1 MKLEEDMNN
10 EKEIDF
16 NAIFR
21 FFLRNKYI
29 ILSSSFVGLI
39 LSFFVQMFTPVF
51 WKGEFQ
57 IVLNSRKKTQPEVS
71 GILNLPINSDN
82 DLKTQVEILSSPSVL
97 LDIFEYVKKEKVLND
112 SSYENLSFL
121 DWKENLDF
129 ELKGNTTVLNLSYKD
144 KNREI
149 ILPVLEKISKKY
161 ISYTDEQKE
170 KQIKQDLKF
179 YEKQI
184 SFFKSKSIESLKA
197 AQQFAIDNDLKF
209 QLDKTFTKFD
219 SVESIRVESLN
230 KVRDLKEKLNK
241 IKTISDESDE
251 LIFIADSRNSE
262 FNVNR
267 ELLTKVN
274 EIDKKI
280 ARRRLI
286 YQYDDVAIKNLLT
299 QKNEIKNALKKEIM
313 GAINSEILNYESKA
327 LAYKRPKEILLKY
340 SELSN
345 QAQRDSNTLIFLEDE
360 LRKLSLNLSKKEYP
374 WKMITNPSL
383 FPNSFSSI
391 NKNIKF
397 LFLLMG
403 TIVGFAFS
411 LLQENKKNIF
421 YSVEDIE
428 NIFKYPILDELE
440 NTDPFNIEKSIKF
453 ISSNLQINSI
463 EKFGIVFLGDIND
476 GIIDIFKKYCDI
488 YFKSKE
494 ISLNNDIKEAVN
506 ESYKLIVL
514 DMKSTKK
521 NDLYNLVKKI
531 VSNKLSIIGLIVIK

>member
-1 MKLEEDMNN
+1 MKFEEDINK

-39 LSFFVQMFTPVF
+39 LSFFVQIFTPVF

-57 IVLNSRKKTQPEVS
+57 IVLNSRKKTQTDFSEM
-71 GILNLPINSDN
+71 LNLPINRDN
-82 DLKTQVEILSSPSVL
+82 DLNTQVEILSSPSVL
-97 LDIFEYVKKEKVLND
+97 LGIFEYVKKEKVLND
-112 SSYENLSFL
+112 SSYENVSFL

-129 ELKGNTTVLNLSYKD
+129 ELKPNTSVLNLSYKD
-144 KNREI
+144 KNKEI

-161 ISYTDEQKE
+161 ISYTDEQRD

-184 SFFKSKSIESLKA
+184 TLFKSKSIESFKA
-197 AQQFAIDNDLKF
+197 AQQFGIDNDLAF
-209 QLDKTFTKFD
+209 QLDKTLPKVD
-219 SVESIRVESLN
+219 SVESIRVASSN

-241 IKTISDESDE
+241 IKTIGEASDE

-267 ELLTKVN
+267 ELLIKVN
-274 EIDKKI
+274 EIDNEI
-280 ARRRLI
+280 ARRKLI
-286 YQYDDVAIKNLLT
+286 YQDDDEGITNLLA
-299 QKNEIKNALKKEIM
+299 QKVEIKNALKKEII
-313 GAINSEILNYESKA
+313 GALNSEILNYESKA

-340 SELSN
+340 AELSN

-374 WKMITNPSL
+374 WEMITNPSL
-383 FPNSFSSI
+383 SPSPFSPI
-391 NKNIKF
+391 NRNIKF

-403 TIVGFAFS
+403 TIVGVAFS
-411 LLQENKKNIF
+411 IFQENKKDIF

-428 NIFKYPILDELE
+428 NLFKYPILDELE
-440 NTDPFNIEKSIKF
+440 NTEPYNIERSIKF
-453 ISSNLQINSI
+453 ISSNSQINSI
-463 EKFGIVFLGDIND
+463 DKFGILFLGDIND

-488 YFKSKE
+488 YFKSKQ
-494 ISLNNDIKEAVN
+494 ISLKNDIKDLVN
-506 ESYKLIVL
+506 ESSKLIIL
-514 DMKSTKK
+514 DIKSSKK
-521 NDLYNLVKKI
+521 KELFNLVKRI
-531 VSNKLSIIGLIVIK
+531 VSNKVSIIGFIVIK